1 MKPMPLKQIQLKPT
15 QTKPTLLKQIQ
26 LKPTQTKPTQRRI
39 RLPMKLAGCCIQ
51 PPFLPPTL

>member
-1 MKPMPLKQIQLKPT
+1 MKPMP
-15 QTKPTLLKQIQ
+15 LKQIQ

-51 PPFLPPTL
+51 PSFLPPML